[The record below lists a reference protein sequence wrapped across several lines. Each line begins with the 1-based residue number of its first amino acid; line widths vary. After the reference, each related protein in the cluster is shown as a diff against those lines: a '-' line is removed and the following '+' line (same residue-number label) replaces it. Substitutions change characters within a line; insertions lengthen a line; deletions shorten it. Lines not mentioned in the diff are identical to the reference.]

1 MYKLTIAHG
10 TYENFDKFKI
20 TFKSI
25 LSELKANKNVQL
37 LILDDSVSDKTQNFI
52 KKYNFKNLK
61 YIKGKKENI
70 DHAYIWMM
78 ANAQSEYVW
87 WFGDDIMRKGS
98 IKYILEV
105 LKNNPDFVFVN
116 IKRIKSLNFGKNFKL
131 SGSEAIDKLGDLLL
145 FLSSLLWK
153 KSFIYPYLYK
163 YKKKFGTAI
172 GFHYPQV
179 EALAQNGY
187 FYYVDKPLFISEVN
201 RDFDKLFYDH

>member
-1 MYKLTIAHG
+1 
-10 TYENFDKFKI
+10 
-20 TFKSI
+20 
-25 LSELKANKNVQL
+25 
-37 LILDDSVSDKTQNFI
+37 
-52 KKYNFKNLK
+52 
-61 YIKGKKENI
+61 
-70 DHAYIWMM
+70 MM

-116 IKRIKSLNFGKNFKL
+116 SKADKKSLNFGKNFKL

-163 YKKKFGTAI
+163 YKEKFGTAVGSLSPSRSI
-172 GFHYPQV
+172 GSKWILLLRLINLYLSV
-179 EALAQNGY
+179 KLIEILINY
-187 FYYVDKPLFISEVN
+187 FMTHSKFLVN
-201 RDFDKLFYDH
+201 IILNC